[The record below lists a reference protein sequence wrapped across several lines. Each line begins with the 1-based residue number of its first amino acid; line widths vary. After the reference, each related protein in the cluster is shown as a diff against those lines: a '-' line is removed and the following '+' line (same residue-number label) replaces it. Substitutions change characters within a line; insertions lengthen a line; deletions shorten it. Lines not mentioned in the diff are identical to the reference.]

1 MVTSSLLSAR
11 RTVTHMDRKILTA
24 VFVVGLVAT
33 MAGAGIYAY
42 FSDTETSTG
51 NIFTAGTLNLQIRDG
66 DESWGDGVTSTWTM
80 SNMKPGD
87 TCTGFVGLRRLGTIS
102 ADHLEIAC
110 SNSVTD
116 PPGPE
121 SDTEEG
127 TTDMD
132 EAMEITHMLYYDDT
146 WEVDLLALLTDQN
159 GNGIK
164 DLDDFETQGFDDLT
178 PPNGATWFE
187 MDLRFHPTLAD
198 NDYQGDTLTT
208 TILFT
213 LNQHSSQ

>member
-1 MVTSSLLSAR
+1 MNRKMLAAFLL
-11 RTVTHMDRKILTA
+11 I
-24 VFVVGLVAT
+24 GLAAT
-33 MAGAGIYAY
+33 IAGAGLYAY
-42 FSDTETSTG
+42 LVDTETSTG
-51 NIFTAGTLNLQIRDG
+51 NMFASGTFDLKIRNG
-66 DESWGDGVTSTWTM
+66 DESWKDGVVSTWTM

-87 TCTGFVGLRRLGTIS
+87 TCSGIVGLKREGTIS
-102 ADHLEIAC
+102 ADHLEITC

-132 EAMEITHMLYYDDT
+132 AAMEITHMRYYDDA
-146 WEVDLLALLTDQN
+146 WSIDLLALLNDNN

-164 DLDDFETQGFDDLT
+164 DLDDFEAQGFDDLT
-178 PPNGATWFE
+178 PPDGATWFE
-187 MDLRFHPTLAD
+187 MDLRFNPPSGFNP
-198 NDYQGDTLTT
+198 NDYQGDILTT
-208 TILFT
+208 TITFT

>member
-1 MVTSSLLSAR
+1 MKR
-11 RTVTHMDRKILTA
+11 ILTA
-24 VFVVGLVAT
+24 IVLIGIVA
-33 MAGAGIYAY
+33 MLAGAGTFAY

-51 NIFTAGTLNLQIRDG
+51 NTFTAGTLDLKIRNG

-87 TCTGFVGLRRLGTIS
+87 TCTGFLGLRNEGTVS
-102 ADHLEIAC
+102 ADHLEITC
-110 SNSVTD
+110 SSIVTD
-116 PPGPE
+116 PAGPE

-146 WEVDLLALLTDQN
+146 WSVDLLALLIDHN

-164 DLDDFETQGFDDLT
+164 DLDDFETQGFDDLP

-208 TILFT
+208 TITFT